1 MKEIRNFN
9 MSFGKNGAGSTST
22 RATIPVPFS
31 KALGFKEEDR
41 AGTIEIIDDMIIIRK
56 VKK

>member
-1 MKEIRNFN
+1 MNQVQLIIFI
-9 MSFGKNGAGSTST
+9 FQ
-22 RATIPVPFS
+22 
-31 KALGFKEEDR
+31 LLFKEEDR